1 MELETNGT
9 SNFEPR
15 SSNFR
20 LLRPKAEG
28 RRSNIKAARAG
39 TTILEVMIVL
49 VIIAIL
55 CSMSVPSFARTLEQS
70 RANLAGANLRA
81 IWSAERMYWLEYR
94 MYTADL
100 SGLQAMGLL
109 DPTIVSSQAVYTYQI
124 TYADSNAFT
133 AAATRTASARWNGS
147 FSIDDTGTISGA
159 LQAPGE
165 QNIVPG
171 FQ

>member
-1 MELETNGT
+1 MGPDTRQI
-9 SNFEPR
+9 SSFEHRALGFAPRILKAESR
-15 SSNFR
+15 SSK
-20 LLRPKAEG
+20 LEVP
-28 RRSNIKAARAG
+28 RAG

-94 MYTADL
+94 TYTTDL
-100 SGLQAMGLL
+100 SGLQGMGLL
-109 DPTIVSSQAVYTYQI
+109 DATIVSSQAIYTYQI
-124 TYADSNAFT
+124 TYADSNTFT
-133 AAATRTASARWNGS
+133 AVATRTPNSGWNGS

-159 LQAPGE
+159 LQASGE
-165 QNIVPG
+165 PNIVPG